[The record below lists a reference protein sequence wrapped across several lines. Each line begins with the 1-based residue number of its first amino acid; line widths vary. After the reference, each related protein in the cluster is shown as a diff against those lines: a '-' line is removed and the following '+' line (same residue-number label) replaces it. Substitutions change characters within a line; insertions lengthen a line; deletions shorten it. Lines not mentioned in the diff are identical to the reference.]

1 MIMTMSSDKDKKI
14 AKAESELK
22 RHQKKSGRPDDNT
35 GERYVTGM
43 EGLRTQ
49 GKGSKYRVIK
59 GWYSDEMTDRFN
71 KIFGRMQ
78 DDAEK
83 LQKEYKENAT
93 ITPIPEFDE
102 KKTK

>member
-1 MIMTMSSDKDKKI
+1 MSMSSKKDKKI

-22 RHQKKSGRPDDNT
+22 RQQKKSGRPDDNT

-43 EGLRTQ
+43 EGFRAQ
-49 GKGSKYRVIK
+49 GKGSKYRVIE
-59 GWYSDEMTDRFN
+59 GWYSEEMTAKFN

-83 LQKEYKENAT
+83 LQEEFKENAT
-93 ITPIPEFDE
+93 ITPTPKFDE
-102 KKTK
+102 KETK

>member
-1 MIMTMSSDKDKKI
+1 MSSKKDKKI

-22 RHQKKSGRPDDNT
+22 RQQKKSGRPDNNT

-43 EGLRTQ
+43 EGFRTQ
-49 GKGSKYRVIK
+49 GKGSKYRVIE
-59 GWYSDEMTDRFN
+59 GWYSEEMTARFN

-83 LQKEYKENAT
+83 LQKEFKKNST
-93 ITPIPEFDE
+93 VTPLPEFDE